1 MKVVVTSRQTIKPS
15 NPTPQHLCQLKLS
28 FLDQIQQPHFVP
40 FIYFYASSN
49 SGLNKATNDR
59 RRSEKL
65 KESLSQTL
73 SWFYPLA
80 GRVKDNIFF
89 DCNDEGVPFF
99 EAQVQSSLDHV
110 VGQSN
115 SNSPHN
121 CLFPYPDFDDA
132 GDLLLAVQLNF
143 FDCGGMAIGLCTSH
157 KIADAFINSY
167 VYEILGSY

>member
-1 MKVVVTSRQTIKPS
+1 MKLVVTSRQTIKPS

-28 FLDQIQQPHFVP
+28 FLDQIQQPHFVL
-40 FIYFYASSN
+40 FIICSYATSN

-65 KESLSQTL
+65 KESLSETL

-80 GRVKDNIFF
+80 GRVKDNLVFY
-89 DCNDEGVPFF
+89 CSDEGVPFF

-121 CLFPYPDFDDA
+121 CLFPYPDFDDV
-132 GDLLLAVQLNF
+132 GDLLFAVQLNF
-143 FDCGGMAIGLCTSH
+143 FDCGGMAI
-157 KIADAFINSY
+157 DY
-167 VYEILGSY
+167 